1 MSKYWES
8 RAAQRELES
17 QLIASKYLARM
28 EEQLR
33 MAQANIIQQI
43 EAFYARY
50 ALDHKVSYAEA
61 KQYLTAKEL
70 KDSRHITL
78 QQYKALS
85 LAGNPEYDRIL
96 NAIGYRARIS
106 RLEMLHLQIQMQM
119 LELYGST
126 NGLQA
131 YTYTGLTE
139 VYENAYYKTLFDIAT
154 FTAVYQPVTKLTDD
168 VMKEVL
174 TYNWSGKEFSK
185 RIWGHKEKTMA
196 AIKKELERSFKQG
209 RSLIKTSRAI
219 SEATNVAL
227 SRAQALVRTEANFF
241 HGLAAN
247 NAYRETDLERYQI
260 LATLDNRTSEICKAQ
275 DLKIYLTKD
284 YKPGTNAPP
293 FHTRCR
299 TTTIPYFDESE
310 YMEGEKR
317 IARDPI
323 TSTNAKVS
331 AKISYQKWY
340 QDYVIYKHGQDTI
353 DLFNKKQQNLA
364 QDKIQ
369 YREFQNILGKH
380 APSLDDFQTIK
391 YNGEEEWYLLKGYR
405 HAVEKKDIHIFVDF
419 KTYKNTANEVKERIV
434 GITTADGVKISGYKS
449 HFVDRIIGQIE
460 AGTTGKGKRSGVKI
474 EDALK
479 ALINPMQIKEKKNSR
494 QYIND
499 KCIVTINQTTGN
511 LIQTTPKTKEVST

>member
-17 QLIASKYLARM
+17 QLIASKYLARI

-50 ALDHKVSYAEA
+50 AIDYKFSYAEA

-70 KDSRHITL
+70 KDFRNITL

-131 YTYTGLTE
+131 YTYTGLSE

-185 RIWGHKEKTMA
+185 RIWGHEAKTMA
-196 AIKKELERSFKQG
+196 VIKKELERSFKQG

-247 NAYRETDLERYQI
+247 NAYRETNLDRYQI

-299 TTTIPYFDESE
+299 TTTIPYFDEAE

-317 IARDPI
+317 IARDPL
-323 TSTNAKVS
+323 TDEKY
-331 AKISYQKWY
+331 YQDANLPYTEWY
-340 QDYVIYKHGQDTI
+340 QVYVVDKYGQEKVETFKKRQRNLNI
-353 DLFNKKQQNLA
+353 DK
-364 QDKIQ
+364 DQ
-369 YREFQNILGKH
+369 YRKYKKVLGKSAPKSFEEFQ
-380 APSLDDFQTIK
+380 DIK
-391 YNGEEEWYLLKGYR
+391 YSNGDEWNKLQDNLYVKTKLQDGTFGTKINPEKQAPHMESTQLKGKSYFFDDVDVQKLFDKY
-405 HAVEKKDIHIFVDF
+405 AGTGVVETDRNGRRKNTEVVFVDD
-419 KTYKNTANEVKERIV
+419 IV
-434 GITTADGVKISGYKS
+434 GIAVSEHGTFKTNKIKIHHSK
-449 HFVDRIIGQIE
+449 
-460 AGTTGKGKRSGVKI
+460 KRTHLV
-474 EDALK
+474 
-479 ALINPMQIKEKKNSR
+479 PIKPN
-494 QYIND
+494 
-499 KCIVTINQTTGN
+499 
-511 LIQTTPKTKEVST
+511 KEG